1 MPAALITGASSG
13 IGRALTERLA
23 ARGYTVAIAARRR
36 ALLDEVAEGV
46 TRNGGRALVIEL
58 DVSDPDATVAAVEHA
73 WDELG
78 GLDLVIANAG
88 FGHDVHATKLD
99 WSNVAPI
106 LRVDALG
113 AIATVT
119 AALPRMV
126 ARGSGHLVG
135 ISSLAGTRGL
145 PTSAAYSAAKAA
157 LSTFLESLRVDLG
170 GSGVHVTDVRPG
182 FIATD
187 ATRDAA
193 YPMPMLMQLDQA
205 VDRILRGIDR
215 REGVVAFPF
224 PLATL
229 LGASRLLPIA
239 AFDALVR
246 GLART
251 R

>member
-1 MPAALITGASSG
+1 MPAALVTGASSG
-13 IGRALTERLA
+13 IGRALAERLA
-23 ARGYTVAIAARRR
+23 ARGFTVAIAARRR
-36 ALLDEVAEGV
+36 PLLDELAAEIAK
-46 TRNGGRALVIEL
+46 NGGRAHVIEL
-58 DVSDPDATVAAVEHA
+58 DVSDADATVLAVERA

-88 FGHDVHATKLD
+88 FGSNAHATKLQ
-99 WSNVAPI
+99 WSQVAPI

-113 AIATVT
+113 AIATLT

-170 GSGVHVTDVRPG
+170 GTGVHVTDVRPG
-182 FIATD
+182 FIVTA
-187 ATRDAA
+187 ATRNAS
-193 YPMPMLMQLDQA
+193 YPMPMLMQLDDA
-205 VDRILRGIDR
+205 VDRILSGIDR
-215 REGVVAFPF
+215 REGVVAFPL
-224 PLATL
+224 PLASL
-229 LGASRLLPIA
+229 LAGSRLLPIA
-239 AFDALVR
+239 GYDALVR
-246 GLART
+246 RLSRT

>member
-1 MPAALITGASSG
+1 MPSALVTGASSG
-13 IGRALTERLA
+13 IGRALSERLA
-23 ARGYTVAIAARRR
+23 ARGYTVGLAARRR
-36 ALLDEVAEGV
+36 ALLDEVAHGI

-58 DVSDPDATVAAVEHA
+58 DVSDAEATVAAVERA

-88 FGHDVHATKLD
+88 FGSDAHATKLD
-99 WSNVAPI
+99 WSKVAPI

-113 AIATVT
+113 AIATLT

-135 ISSLAGTRGL
+135 ISSLAGIRGL

-170 GSGVHVTDVRPG
+170 GTGIAVTDVRPG

-187 ATRDAA
+187 ATRDAT
-193 YPMPMLMQLDQA
+193 YPMPMLMQLDEA
-205 VDRILRGIDR
+205 VDRILAGIDR
-215 REGVVAFPF
+215 REGVVAFPL
-224 PLATL
+224 PMATL
-229 LGASRLLPIA
+229 LAGSRLLPLA
-239 AFDALVR
+239 AYDALVR
-246 GLART
+246 RLSRT
-251 R
+251 S